1 MARQFLMYIHEIDE
15 VGHVVVRG
23 KVDQLQILLSND
35 VYPFAKSRYVSV
47 KQNMWSEEV
56 ER

>member
-1 MARQFLMYIHEIDE
+1 MYIRGIHE

-23 KVDQLQILLSND
+23 KVDQLPTLLSND
-35 VYPFAKSRYVSV
+35 VYPFAKSRCESV
-47 KQNMWSEEV
+47 EQDIVQLVKSEEV